1 VEVKIEF
8 CDGKT
13 KISICDK
20 GKGFDS
26 GRSLADLPREGKLG
40 IAGMEERVRLLN
52 GNMRIEA
59 EPDKGTKV
67 MIEVPI

>member
-1 VEVKIEF
+1 
-8 CDGKT
+8 
-13 KISICDK
+13 
-20 GKGFDS
+20 

-52 GNMRIEA
+52 GNMRIESK
-59 EPDKGTKV
+59 PDKGTKV